1 METED
6 HDNTAAGGEPEVEF
20 ENPPVANDKACTA
33 VEELEKS
40 ETEAERDP
48 VNEPSEAEHSERNDE
63 TTSGESEITVEV
75 PTASDKKA
83 GEADD
88 VKEVHDENISD
99 ISEQTAGESDRL
111 ECTSQS
117 VAREIKELTTDRTLV
132 LVGDTNS
139 IEIGSNNLL
148 LDHDVQTNEEQFS
161 HKLYD
166 LFGRRIYVI
175 NMLGLQNID
184 KFPLK
189 RGIHAFLLLL
199 QNGLHISQYSSGVQW
214 LEKTFGKGSL
224 PYLLTVVTHKT
235 DEKCESA
242 LTELEANSGEK
253 RYLTCNNSM
262 MDVNDIIALFKNI
275 DDLVSE
281 NDPHCYSGLM
291 CDDKDQLDPK
301 SQEEERINSSVSQQ
315 NQTVDESEKNASA
328 IKLKCHP
335 VTQPGDAEHSEKN
348 DGSTTSDGK
357 PQDKSVKTSAPN
369 EKACTAVEELEKSET
384 EAKCDPVNDP
394 SEAEHSERNN
404 ETTSGESEITVE
416 VPTASDKKVDE
427 SEKNASA
434 IKLKCHPV
442 TEPGDAEH
450 SEKNDGSTTSDGKPQ
465 DKSVKT
471 SAPNEKACTAVEELE
486 ESETEAERD
495 PVNEPN
501 EAEHSERNNET
512 TSGESE
518 ITVEVPTA
526 SDKKVDESDKN
537 ASAIKL
543 KCHPVTEPG
552 DAEHSEKSDGSTTSH
567 GEPQDKSVKTSAP
580 NEKACTAVEELEES
594 ETEAERDPVNEPN
607 EAEHSER
614 NNETTSG
621 ESEITVEVP
630 TASDKKVDESDKN
643 ASAIKL
649 KCHPVTEP
657 GDAEHSEKSDGST
670 TSHGEPQ
677 DKSVKTSAPN
687 EKACTAVE
695 ELEKSETE
703 VKCDPVDEPSEA
715 EHSER
720 NNETTSGESEITVEV
735 PTASHKK
742 AGEADEVK
750 EVHDENSSDISEQT
764 AGESD
769 RLECTSQSVARE
781 IKELTTDLTLVLVGD
796 TNSIEI
802 GSNNLLLDRDVQ
814 TNEAQFSHKLYDL
827 FGRRIYVI
835 NMLGLQN
842 IDKFPLK
849 RGIHAFLL
857 LLQNGLHISQYSSG
871 VQWLEK
877 TFGKGSLPYLLTVV
891 THKSDEK
898 CESVL
903 TELEANSAEKRYLT
917 CNNSMMDVNEI
928 IALLKN
934 IDDLVSEND
943 PHCYS
948 GLMYDDKDHLD
959 PKSQEEER
967 INSSVSQQNQTVDES
982 EKNASAIK
990 LKCHPVTE
998 PGDAEHSE
1006 KNDGSTTSDGE
1017 PQDKS
1022 VKTSAPSEKGT
1033 LHTDADGNKDKKSE
1047 KIFEEKRTEQYQRE
1061 FKTLLRRLHLQ
1072 QKLTPADFLRI
1083 SQPVKQQ
1090 HDTSEKDLAHTFLQ
1104 RLMMLDYRARY
1115 IPVKQDSPEMSCTKP
1130 LNTVTEE
1137 EEEEEEEE
1145 DDDFA
1150 NFSTSVDS
1158 LKPKQSHVHPMDVQM
1173 AVFHCSDS
1181 FLKQNMIT
1189 KLSQCQ
1195 YAVPLLVPDPVKMD
1209 IKCPLWTFRQIRKSW
1224 KITQTKDDSNI
1235 ITMKSMPIC
1244 KAKTP
1249 MVSFFR
1255 LGSLSR
1261 SKSELINTLI
1271 NDRHS
1276 TFFHRN
1282 CKGSTKSRHLM
1293 DGVAEIAWYCPAGKH
1308 DDAFTDCIAFCNL
1321 HGDALLIEEQ
1331 CKTLMEKSSVN
1342 VVLVQTLNKS
1352 HKSWTVVSALLKATK
1367 PLICL
1372 IVDDDCGAV
1381 ETKEGKYKMG
1391 LKDRS
1396 QSDVGEELKEIIGK
1410 ILSGPHTSFQLETM
1424 AKVSGIRV
1432 DEDDSVYQKGKSAAM
1447 TIVNLLQKMD
1457 VSKIKDKYLPC
1468 RGQLWHDWCKTNKEQ
1483 YRLKGHIEKEKC
1495 EKQQELE
1502 IIRQKQRDASSSE
1515 LIKLFIESLSSLP
1528 LEDKEYFLKWLQI
1541 LLDSLSTDDLSSIL
1555 QEYDEKWSE
1564 VLDLKKRGKS
1574 DQLIRKQTE
1583 LEKISAKLQSATF
1596 GLEHIFREIGQI
1608 YEAHKSLKKQTKQKE
1623 IDWSK
1628 YPELAAE
1635 LMIAGHP
1642 MELMDGDAGY
1652 VPLTWISSLLDEV
1665 INKLGD
1671 KRIFVLSV
1679 LGLQSS
1685 GKSTMLNAMFGLQ
1698 FAVSAG
1704 RCTKGA
1710 FMQLVKVSE
1719 KMKMKDFKFDYVL
1732 VVDTE
1737 GLRALELA
1745 GNASLHHDNELATFV
1760 VGLGN
1765 MTLINIFGENP
1776 ADMQDVLQIVVQAIM
1791 RMKKVKLSPSCL
1803 FVHQNVT
1810 DIGAA
1815 EKNMDGK
1822 RRLQEKLDEM
1832 AKLAAKEEVYDAE
1845 CFNDIIV
1852 FDVQKDVKYFAQLWE
1867 GSPPMA
1873 PPNPGYSE
1881 SIQDLKN
1888 FILSKASQSAGTT
1901 LSKFK
1906 SNIKDLWAAL
1916 LKENFVFSFKNT
1928 LEIAVYRKLEVQYG
1942 NWTWALRSNMLT
1954 IENQLY
1960 NRIENEKLE
1969 KVDHS
1974 YLLKKQSKT
1983 YEEVKKDMKKYFDD
1997 DRDKEILAQWRSRF
2011 EIKIKEFHDERVGG
2025 VKRKLDEVIQQKN
2038 ACKKLDDK
2046 KAEFEKMLLQKS
2058 EELAQQLKDKAK
2070 DEEELKRQFDG
2081 VWSGLVAELTGD
2093 IKPIKDITLE
2103 DEKKFI
2109 LDELSIEWSLID
2121 DSKSSESYKKISTM
2135 GDYFKYVTLN
2145 NHEELCDKSQQSQ
2158 DGKKANKKTKEQEGW
2173 RTWFLQKFWRSGST
2187 QQEEPCKSSEKFSF
2201 EENQL
2206 ITSLINN
2213 VAQQSIGI
2221 IQGKPVASRGY
2232 SQTYLQ
2238 EVAKNVKDKVTE
2250 FENTRKY
2257 TLKKEFTVDLLL
2269 YVLEMVGSKL
2279 LESHNKFK
2287 TKNDAVTFVESKK
2300 IQYYSIFRS
2309 FCKGNSSAVVLGELI
2324 CDKLKVSTVE
2334 AVCNKTALDLAGEMR
2349 CNSPAFSGNRLN
2361 LEKHVLKSLAEKED
2375 FDSYMNYIRHPRKQ
2389 AEIFIREEVK
2399 KYIFTEHKA
2408 KTLNILKKNVDDI
2421 EKLVIQ
2427 ALFTAT
2433 ERVKTERGDTDMW
2446 LKEFS
2451 SLLKENDKLTFN
2463 TICCQNFSDIENF
2476 DFLKEE
2482 IQKGLRP
2489 IIQDLRRLSLD
2500 KMQEFRLKP
2509 DQILIDQLCKCCWVK
2524 CPFCSAVCTN
2534 TVEDHSPDDHSV
2546 PFHRST
2552 AVTGRYYRNTDELSI
2567 EFCTTKVASDLHFC
2581 LHADSDESI
2590 PYKKYR
2596 TGGPKY
2602 ANWRIDYDESKLK
2615 YWKWFVCRFQEQL
2628 EDHYKSK
2635 FKGRGEIPSEWK
2647 THSKEE
2653 AIKSLDEMCE

>member
-687 EKACTAVE
+687 EK
-695 ELEKSETE
+695 
-703 VKCDPVDEPSEA
+703 
-715 EHSER
+715 
-720 NNETTSGESEITVEV
+720 
-735 PTASHKK
+735 
-742 AGEADEVK
+742 
-750 EVHDENSSDISEQT
+750 
-764 AGESD
+764 
-769 RLECTSQSVARE
+769 
-781 IKELTTDLTLVLVGD
+781 
-796 TNSIEI
+796 
-802 GSNNLLLDRDVQ
+802 
-814 TNEAQFSHKLYDL
+814 
-827 FGRRIYVI
+827 
-835 NMLGLQN
+835 
-842 IDKFPLK
+842 
-849 RGIHAFLL
+849 
-857 LLQNGLHISQYSSG
+857 
-871 VQWLEK
+871 
-877 TFGKGSLPYLLTVV
+877 
-891 THKSDEK
+891 
-898 CESVL
+898 
-903 TELEANSAEKRYLT
+903 
-917 CNNSMMDVNEI
+917 
-928 IALLKN
+928 
-934 IDDLVSEND
+934 
-943 PHCYS
+943 
-948 GLMYDDKDHLD
+948 
-959 PKSQEEER
+959 
-967 INSSVSQQNQTVDES
+967 
-982 EKNASAIK
+982 
-990 LKCHPVTE
+990 
-998 PGDAEHSE
+998 
-1006 KNDGSTTSDGE
+1006 
-1017 PQDKS
+1017 
-1022 VKTSAPSEKGT
+1022 GT
-1033 LHTDADGNKDKKSE
+1033 LHTDADGNKDEKSE
-1047 KIFEEKRTEQYQRE
+1047 KVSEEKRKEQYQS
-1061 FKTLLRRLHLQ
+1061 LLSRLHLQ

-1115 IPVKQDSPEMSCTKP
+1115 IPVKQDSPEMSCSKP
-1130 LNTVTEE
+1130 QNTET
-1137 EEEEEEEE
+1137 EEEEEE
-1145 DDDFA
+1145 DDFA
-1150 NFSTSVDS
+1150 RLSSSADS
-1158 LKPKQSHVHPMDVQM
+1158 LKPKLSHVHPMDVQM

-1195 YAVPLLVPDPVKMD
+1195 YALPLLVPDPVTMD
-1209 IKCPLWTFRQIRKSW
+1209 IKCPLWTFRQITKSW

-1235 ITMKSMPIC
+1235 VTMKSMPIC
-1244 KAKTP
+1244 KAETH

-1255 LGSLSR
+1255 LGSLSE
-1261 SKSELINTLI
+1261 SKSQLINTLI

-1282 CKGSTKSRHLM
+1282 CKGSTKSRHLI

-1321 HGDALLIEEQ
+1321 HGDALLIEKQ
-1331 CKTLMEKSSVN
+1331 RKILIEKSSVN
-1342 VVLVQTLNKS
+1342 VVLLQTLQKN

-1381 ETKEGKYKMG
+1381 KIREGKYKMG

-1396 QSDVGEELKEIIGK
+1396 HSDVGEELKEIIGK
-1410 ILSGPHTSFQLETM
+1410 ILSGQHTSFQLETM
-1424 AKVSGIRV
+1424 AEVAGIKV

-1447 TIVNLLQKMD
+1447 KIVNLLQKMN

-1468 RGQLWHDWCKTNKEQ
+1468 QGRLWHEWCRKNKEQ
-1483 YRLKGHIEKEKC
+1483 YHLKGHIEKEKC
-1495 EKQQELE
+1495 ENQKELE
-1502 IIRQKQRDASSSE
+1502 RIRQKQCDASFSE
-1515 LIKLFIESLSSLP
+1515 LIQLFIQSLSSLSP
-1528 LEDKEYFLKWLQI
+1528 KEKEYFLKWLQI
-1541 LLDSLSTDDLSSIL
+1541 LLDSLSTDDLSSVL

-1564 VLDLKKRGKS
+1564 VLDLKKKRGKS
-1574 DQLIRKQTE
+1574 DQLIKKQIE

-1608 YEAHKSLKKQTKQKE
+1608 YEAHKSLKKQTKQEKT
-1623 IDWSK
+1623 DWSK

-1635 LMIAGHP
+1635 LMIAGQP
-1642 MELMDGDAGY
+1642 MELMDGDAGH

-1665 INKLGD
+1665 INKLRD

-1719 KMKMKDFKFDYVL
+1719 EMKMKFDYVL

-1745 GNASLHHDNELATFV
+1745 GNATLHHDNELATFV

-1791 RMKKVKLSPSCL
+1791 RMKKVKLSPSCV

-1845 CFNDIIV
+1845 CFNDIIA

-1888 FILSKASQSAGTT
+1888 FILSKASKSAGTT
-1901 LSKFK
+1901 LPKFK
-1906 SNIKDLWAAL
+1906 SNIKDLWEAL

-1928 LEIAVYRKLEVQYG
+1928 LEIAVYRKLEVQYV

-1954 IENQLY
+1954 VENQLY
-1960 NRIENEKLE
+1960 NRIENGKLE
-1969 KVDHS
+1969 KVDPS
-1974 YLLKKQSKT
+1974 NLYKEMSNT
-1983 YEEVKKDMKKYFDD
+1983 YEEVKKDMKVYFDD
-1997 DRDKEILAQWRSRF
+1997 DRDKEILAQWRGRF
-2011 EIKIKEFHDERVGG
+2011 EIKIEEFHDEQVRG

-2038 ACKKLDDK
+2038 ACKKLDEK

-2058 EELAQQLKDKAK
+2058 KELAKQLKDKAK
-2070 DEEELKRQFDG
+2070 DEEELKTQFNH
-2081 VWSGLVAELTGD
+2081 VWSGLVTELTGD
-2093 IKPIKDITLE
+2093 TKPIKDINLVQEQT
-2103 DEKKFI
+2103 DI
-2109 LDELSIEWSLID
+2109 VQELGIEWSLIEE
-2121 DSKSSESYKKISTM
+2121 SQSSENYKKISTM
-2135 GDYFKYVTLN
+2135 GDYSKYVTLTK
-2145 NHEELCDKSQQSQ
+2145 HQELCNKSQQSQ
-2158 DGKKANKKTKEQEGW
+2158 DGKKGNKNTKEQGGW
-2173 RTWFLQKFWRSGST
+2173 GFF
-2187 QQEEPCKSSEKFSF
+2187 EKFLKHSQQKNLQH
-2201 EENQL
+2201 EEQQQ
-2206 ITSLINN
+2206 ITSLIDN
-2213 VAQQSIGI
+2213 VAKQSIGI
-2221 IQGKPVASRGY
+2221 IKGKPVATRGY

-2238 EVAKNVKDKVTE
+2238 EVAKNVKEKVTE

-2257 TLKKEFTVDLLL
+2257 ALKKEFTVDLLL
-2269 YVLEMVGSKL
+2269 YVFDMVGSWL
-2279 LESHNKFK
+2279 VESHNKFK
-2287 TKNDAVTFVESKK
+2287 AKNDAVTFVESKK
-2300 IQYYSIFRS
+2300 MQYYNIFRS

-2334 AVCNKTALDLAGEMR
+2334 AVCNKTAIDLAGEMR
-2349 CNSPAFSGNRLN
+2349 CNSPAFKGNRLN

-2375 FDSYMNYIRHPRKQ
+2375 FDSYISYIRHPRKQ

-2408 KTLNILKKNVDDI
+2408 KALDILKKNVDDI
-2421 EKLVIQ
+2421 NNLVSQ

-2433 ERVKTERGDTDMW
+2433 ERVKNQRGDTDMW

-2451 SLLKENDKLTFN
+2451 SLLKENDELTFD
-2463 TICCQNFSDIENF
+2463 TICCQDFSDINKF

-2482 IQKGLRP
+2482 IEKGLRP

-2509 DQILIDQLCKCCWVK
+2509 DQILIDQLCKCCWVT

-2534 TVEDHSPDDHSV
+2534 TLEDHSPDDHSV
-2546 PFHRST
+2546 PFHRSN
-2552 AVTGRYYRNTDELSI
+2552 AITGWHYRNTDELSI
-2567 EFCTTKVASDLHFC
+2567 EFCTTKVASDLSFYPHP
-2581 LHADSDESI
+2581 DSDELI
-2590 PYKKYR
+2590 PYKLYR
-2596 TGGPKY
+2596 TGGPEY
-2602 ANWRIDYDESKLK
+2602 ANWRIDHDESKLA

-2628 EDHYKSK
+2628 EDHYELK